1 VNGVVSASIV
11 GELPAR
17 NVFHAIAAAIGTID
31 WRGSHPFSITLFAMT
46 PNIVTIGFCDRRL
59 PLLQLIW
66 GEL

>member
-1 VNGVVSASIV
+1 
-11 GELPAR
+11 
-17 NVFHAIAAAIGTID
+17 VFYAIAAAIGAAN